1 MQTLAGSDGKKDY
14 YLAYIEEY
22 DKVIVWVDGEHK
34 YLISNK
40 GGDCNCPGARY
51 HGHCR
56 HVDFVTQ
63 EFNFN
68 KVVRPRGFLRLVAE
82 DYYKQFLER
91 IGK

>member
-22 DKVIVWVDGEHK
+22 DKVIVWVDGKQK